1 MLLESSSGAQVFS
14 RGRRDGTELLAPG
27 TRIDIAVRLAPVHR
41 LKPMR
46 SERKHVIGATRGS
59 KMNNRAALDWLH
71 FLLANVKDGLGPFL
85 AMYLLASQHWDAGK
99 IGVVMMIGG
108 IATVMPALLSARLS
122 TGRTGNAA

>member
-1 MLLESSSGAQVFS
+1 
-14 RGRRDGTELLAPG
+14 
-27 TRIDIAVRLAPVHR
+27 
-41 LKPMR
+41 
-46 SERKHVIGATRGS
+46 
-59 KMNNRAALDWLH
+59 MNNRAALDWLH